1 MKKRFSA
8 LFRRLDNGSYGNRQ
22 KYINEQRKKI
32 KQYYE
37 RALNASNIQT
47 LAINEMNPCMHFMHS
62 FMNDSC

>member
-37 RALNASNIQT
+37 RALKASNLKT
-47 LAINEMNPCMHFMHS
+47 LSLNGMNPCMNKL
-62 FMNDSC
+62 NDE